1 MEEGE
6 LAPSSAL
13 DAEGE
18 SGGAVM
24 HLMGRRPAGLAS
36 APACGAPS
44 QFSLQV
50 NSVYVDSD
58 STEHTRH
65 RVCEGVCVLFAQSCP
80 TL

>member
-6 LAPSSAL
+6 LAPSSAM

-24 HLMGRRPAGLAS
+24 HRMGRGPAGLAS
-36 APACGAPS
+36 APACGAPP
-44 QFSLQV
+44 QFSEV

-58 STEHTRH
+58 PTEHTRH
-65 RVCEGVCVLFAQSCP
+65 
-80 TL
+80 